1 MLATEFKQRLEQI
14 AGGQVEVSICDNKD
28 VLIRPAINF
37 NAAPPFVKQLLWD
50 YLDTPREER

>member
-1 MLATEFKQRLEQI
+1 M

-28 VLIRPAINF
+28 VLIRSAINF
-37 NAAPPFVKQLLWD
+37 NAAQPFVKQLLWD